1 MEIVYRALIIYLF
14 LWMITRVVGRST
26 IGELSTFQLIL
37 FITMGDM
44 VQQGVTQQDYSVTA
58 GILAVSTFA
67 VLTIG
72 LPWAN
77 VRWPRLRAITHGVP
91 VIIVQDG
98 FGNTVAMALPASV
111 ISSLLGAAN
120 GFVLAKWRFPGADF
134 VFALILF
141 GMFIPYQAILIP
153 MVQTMSY
160 TGLRGG
166 LAGLVLVHVIYG
178 LPITTL
184 IFRSYFAGVSEELI
198 EAAKVD
204 GAGMLA
210 SFAFIAL
217 PIAPPAF
224 AVAMIWQFTSAWNDF
239 LFGVLLTTKDRWPI
253 TVALNNIAGSQAVP
267 FNEAMASALLACL
280 PTLLVYIL
288 LGRFF
293 LRGLMAGALKG

>member
-1 MEIVYRALIIYLF
+1 VTRAAGHGRIRSRWAPYALTARYLALLALACFFLMPVYALL
-14 LWMITRVVGRST
+14 
-26 IGELSTFQLIL
+26 
-37 FITMGDM
+37 
-44 VQQGVTQQDYSVTA
+44 VTA
-58 GILAVSTFA
+58 LKSPTEVSVVRMWQWPGALSLDNFRLVWPKLAD
-67 VLTIG
+67 G
-72 LPWAN
+72 LVN
-77 VRWPRLRAITHGVP
+77 S
-91 VIIVQDG
+91 VI
-98 FGNTVAMALPASV
+98 MALPASA

-141 GMFIPYQAILIP
+141 GMFIPYQAVLIP
-153 MVQTMSY
+153 MFQTMSY

-166 LAGLVLVHVIYG
+166 LPGLVLVHVIYG

-184 IFRSYFAGVSEELI
+184 IFRSYFAGISEELI

-204 GAGMLA
+204 GAGLLRT
-210 SFAFIAL
+210 FAFVAL
-217 PIAPPAF
+217 PVAPPAF

-239 LFGVLLTTKDRWPI
+239 LFGVLLTGKDRWPI

>member
-1 MEIVYRALIIYLF
+1 
-14 LWMITRVVGRST
+14 
-26 IGELSTFQLIL
+26 
-37 FITMGDM
+37 
-44 VQQGVTQQDYSVTA
+44 VTA
-58 GILAVSTFA
+58 SGDRRIRSRWAPYALTARYLVLFALACFFLMPVYALLVTALKSPAEVS
-67 VLTIG
+67 V
-72 LPWAN
+72 
-77 VRWPRLRAITHGVP
+77 VRMWQWPHALSLDNFRIVWPKLR
-91 VIIVQDG
+91 DG
-98 FGNTVAMALPASV
+98 FSNSVLMALPASV

-153 MVQTMSY
+153 MFQTMSY

-166 LAGLVLVHVIYG
+166 LSGLVLVHVIYG

>member
-1 MEIVYRALIIYLF
+1 
-14 LWMITRVVGRST
+14 
-26 IGELSTFQLIL
+26 
-37 FITMGDM
+37 
-44 VQQGVTQQDYSVTA
+44 VTA
-58 GILAVSTFA
+58 ARGDSRIRSRWAPY
-67 VLTIG
+67 VLTARY
-72 LPWAN
+72 LALFALACFFLMPVYALLVTALKSPAEVSV
-77 VRWPRLRAITHGVP
+77 VRMWQWPHALSLDNFRIVWPKLRE
-91 VIIVQDG
+91 G
-98 FGNTVAMALPASV
+98 FGNSVAMALPASV

-141 GMFIPYQAILIP
+141 GMFIPYQAVLIP
-153 MVQTMSY
+153 MFQTMSY

-280 PTLLVYIL
+280 PTLVVYIV

>member
-1 MEIVYRALIIYLF
+1 MTARGHGRIRSRWAPYALTARYLVLFALACFFLMPVYALL
-14 LWMITRVVGRST
+14 
-26 IGELSTFQLIL
+26 
-37 FITMGDM
+37 
-44 VQQGVTQQDYSVTA
+44 VTA
-58 GILAVSTFA
+58 LKSPVEVS
-67 VLTIG
+67 V
-72 LPWAN
+72 
-77 VRWPRLRAITHGVP
+77 VRMWQWPDALSVDNFRIVWPKLR
-91 VIIVQDG
+91 DG
-98 FGNTVAMALPASV
+98 FGNSVMMALPASV

-141 GMFIPYQAILIP
+141 GMFIPYQAVLIP
-153 MVQTMSY
+153 MFQTMSY

-210 SFAFIAL
+210 SFVFIAL

-224 AVAMIWQFTSAWNDF
+224 AVSMIWQFTSAWNDF

-280 PTLLVYIL
+280 PTLLVYIV

>member
-1 MEIVYRALIIYLF
+1 VTGPRGDGRIRSRWAPHVLTARYLALFALACFFLMPVYALL
-14 LWMITRVVGRST
+14 
-26 IGELSTFQLIL
+26 
-37 FITMGDM
+37 
-44 VQQGVTQQDYSVTA
+44 VTA
-58 GILAVSTFA
+58 LKSPAEVS
-67 VLTIG
+67 V
-72 LPWAN
+72 
-77 VRWPRLRAITHGVP
+77 VRMWQWPHALSLDNFRIVWPKLRE
-91 VIIVQDG
+91 G
-98 FGNTVAMALPASV
+98 FGNSVAMALPASV

-141 GMFIPYQAILIP
+141 GMFIPYQAVLIP
-153 MVQTMSY
+153 MFQTMSY

-204 GAGMLA
+204 GAGML
-210 SFAFIAL
+210 STFVFIAL

-224 AVAMIWQFTSAWNDF
+224 AVSMIWQFTSAWNDF
-239 LFGVLLTTKDRWPI
+239 LFGVLLTNKDRWPI

-280 PTLLVYIL
+280 PTLAVYVL